1 MPSVMQGVTSSAT
14 LESDSQ
20 IVLVLMD
27 VYSIVGDQIALQYGG
42 SEAHKKVKE
51 QASEVA
57 GNVAAGEGGMRGGGG
72 RAGGD
77 HRLAAGIKG
86 GVKAA
91 GGGGK
96 HKELLTSIRRYYSN
110 AFTDRLKQ
118 DAMNVFLGHYIVC
131 DHDIPLWE
139 LENDYYLHNFHV
151 QNGVELTMK
160 HMQEPW
166 ELDSVGEQRGGN
178 ISNHSGQAM
187 PLTATMHFDDGDDDD
202 IDHDFDDPT
211 VFSQPSKCATRASST
226 AAMVD
231 DAGSLLSAP
240 LLSDKIGGNSGS
252 DGEKCLALRLGPV
265 MRPPIPPSV
274 TVATATNSDA
284 IPTATVGSSSSVS
297 TSFLSPSSSSV
308 SASSSSGVVNNALAM
323 GVPTPTVVTA
333 KEVVEALEARRTSVL
348 DEFKI
353 RRRRKRKQMV
363 VRARCVAQ
371 QVSAQ
376 RWWLEAIHR
385 YSQQRMWMHLGPP
398 SSG

>member
-1 MPSVMQGVTSSAT
+1 MQGVTSSAT

-57 GNVAAGEGGMRGGGG
+57 GNAAARDGGVAGGG
-72 RAGGD
+72 RIGD

-86 GVKAA
+86 SVKAA

-118 DAMNVFLGHYIVC
+118 DAMNVFLGHYIVS
-131 DHDIPLWE
+131 DHDMPLWE

-166 ELDSVGEQRGGN
+166 ERDNAGGQGGGN
-178 ISNHSGQAM
+178 ISDSNAQAK
-187 PLTATMHFDDGDDDD
+187 PLTATSHLDDNDENDTNHKIDEDDDES
-202 IDHDFDDPT
+202 DDSIVFPEPT
-211 VFSQPSKCATRASST
+211 KDSAGASCAP
-226 AAMVD
+226 AMVGG
-231 DAGSLLSAP
+231 AGSLLSP
-240 LLSDKIGGNSGS
+240 PPSLPVIRGNSGS
-252 DGEKCLALRLGPV
+252 GGEETLALPLRPV

-274 TVATATNSDA
+274 AVVVATTGDC
-284 IPTATVGSSSSVS
+284 IPTATIALPSSFSSYSSSSPS
-297 TSFLSPSSSSV
+297 T
-308 SASSSSGVVNNALAM
+308 SSSSGSGTASNAQSMA
-323 GVPTPTVVTA
+323 TPAV
-333 KEVVEALEARRTSVL
+333 ALMARRTSVL
-348 DEFKI
+348 GELNV
-353 RRRRKRKQMV
+353 RRRWRKRKQMV

-371 QVSAQ
+371 QVSAR
-376 RWWLEAIHR
+376 RWWQEAIHR